1 LSHFY
6 FEKNINNI
14 TNRINNGNL
23 QKFVIH
29 GSFIAILIIA
39 TTSMATAD
47 ESILTQTFTNSEINE
62 IAPHGHIEDFSWI
75 KKVSTDGVIEI
86 SGIGFSVVNDDEI
99 THSFEICSI
108 IQGPLERFT
117 PALDSPLACITTEK
131 IESGAKTT
139 SQTINFSQGVKVS
152 DLVDISIAIQE
163 L

>member
-1 LSHFY
+1 MSHFY

-23 QKFVIH
+23 QKFVIQ

-62 IAPHGHIEDFSWI
+62 IDPHGHIEDFSWI

-86 SGIGFSVVNDDEI
+86 SGIGFSVVNDDET

-131 IESGAKTT
+131 IESSAKTT